1 MPNEKPYDQP
11 DSHEHDH
18 GDNHHHAADHSN
30 THNHERYTSEHPDAY
45 THTHD
50 NDHNHS
56 HDHDPTHDNDHDSDQ
71 THDHHNHDHNHD
83 HSHGF
88 GHHHHPINLKQVNRA
103 FIIGIALNFLFVVIE
118 VFAGLNIH
126 SLSLLSDAGHNLA
139 DVASLAMALIANR
152 LLRVRATDKYTYGF
166 KKTTILVALL
176 NAAILLISLGA
187 IGYEA
192 LHRLMNPEPTLP
204 GKIISLV
211 AAIGIAI
218 NALTAMLFFR
228 SKDSDLNVR
237 GAFLH
242 LLSDA
247 IVSAG
252 LVIGGLVI
260 YYTQLNWIDP
270 ALSLVI
276 AIIILY
282 STWQLLRDSL
292 RLSLDG
298 VPSGIEISKIKEAIG
313 KMKDV
318 KDFHHIHVW
327 AISTTENALTAH
339 LVVDRSCTMESIENL
354 KHRIKHELLHRNIQ
368 HATLEVELSDNPCAE
383 PDCGDAPQ

>member
-1 MPNEKPYDQP
+1 MATTHSHDQ
-11 DSHEHDH
+11 D
-18 GDNHHHAADHSN
+18 
-30 THNHERYTSEHPDAY
+30 HERSPDTH

-50 NDHNHS
+50 
-56 HDHDPTHDNDHDSDQ
+56 HDHG
-71 THDHHNHDHNHD
+71 HNHDHA
-83 HSHGF
+83 HGF
-88 GHHHHPINLKQVNRA
+88 GHHHHPVNLDQVNRA
-103 FIIGIALNFLFVVIE
+103 FVIGIILNFLFVIIE
-118 VFAGLNIH
+118 VVVGFDIH

-139 DVASLAMALIANR
+139 DVASLAMALVAIR

-176 NAAILLISLGA
+176 NAAILLLSLGA

-192 LHRLMNPEPTLP
+192 LHRLMTPEHALP
-204 GKIISLV
+204 GKTISIV
-211 AAIGIAI
+211 AAIGIGI

-228 SKDSDLNVR
+228 NKENDLNVR

-252 LVIGGLVI
+252 LVVGGLVI
-260 YYTQLNWIDP
+260 FYTHLYWIDP

-276 AIIILY
+276 AIIILF

-298 VPSGIEISKIKEAIG
+298 VPAGIEIGKIRESICR
-313 KMKDV
+313 MKDV
-318 KDFHHIHVW
+318 MDFHHIHVW
-327 AISTTENALTAH
+327 AISTSENALTAH
-339 LVVDRSCTMESIENL
+339 LVVDKTAGMELIEQL

-368 HATLEVELSDNPCAE
+368 HVTLEVELSDSPCDE
-383 PDCGDAPQ
+383 PDC

>member
-1 MPNEKPYDQP
+1 MTT
-11 DSHEHDH
+11 
-18 GDNHHHAADHSN
+18 
-30 THNHERYTSEHPDAY
+30 THP
-45 THTHD
+45 
-50 NDHNHS
+50 
-56 HDHDPTHDNDHDSDQ
+56 HDHDHD
-71 THDHHNHDHNHD
+71 HNHDHNQDHDHDSGHTHDDHDHAHD

-88 GHHHHPINLKQVNRA
+88 GHHHHPINLEQVNRA
-103 FIIGIALNFLFVVIE
+103 FVIGIVLNFLFVVIE
-118 VFAGLNIH
+118 VVVGLNIH

-139 DVASLAMALIANR
+139 DVASLAMALVAIR
-152 LLRVRATDKYTYGF
+152 LLRVRATEKYTYGF

-176 NAAILLISLGA
+176 NAAILLLSLGA

-192 LHRLMNPEPTLP
+192 LHRLMTPEAALP
-204 GKIISLV
+204 GKTISIV
-211 AAIGIAI
+211 AAIGIGI

-228 SKDSDLNVR
+228 NKESDLNVR

-260 YYTQLNWIDP
+260 FYTRLYWIDP

-298 VPSGIEISKIKEAIG
+298 VPAGIEISKIKEAISR
-313 KMKDV
+313 MKDV
-318 KDFHHIHVW
+318 KDIHHIHVW

-339 LVVDRSCTMESIENL
+339 LVVDKSCSMELIQKL
-354 KHRIKHELLHRNIQ
+354 KHRVKHELLHRNIQ
-368 HATLEVELSDNPCAE
+368 HATLEMELSDSPCDE
-383 PDCGDAPQ
+383 PDCGDAS